1 MTTSALLTLAK
12 QEEADLLR
20 RLAAVRQLIAAYG
33 GEPTPEA
40 STAQTFPAVTPAHLA
55 AKPDPEASRL
65 PRAAASYRTTAA
77 SYFPLTTTRSR
88 TSPRT
93 EQALAVVD
101 GMLDERG
108 NANIPLQE
116 LLAAVEAQGIDVGG
130 KKPASTLSA
139 MLSNAGRYVSERGLG
154 WRRKREGE
162 STEARQQNNAGH
174 DGTAEREEPPTAQA
188 ASGSNPEAIG
198 DSAPSDLLRFTP

>member
-1 MTTSALLTLAK
+1 MPLTQPLLWRYDLLMTTNALLSMAK

-20 RLAAVRQLIAAYG
+20 RLVAVRQLIAAYG
-33 GEPTPEA
+33 GEPAPEA
-40 STAQTFPAVTPAHLA
+40 SALPHFTAPPAHTA
-55 AKPDPEASRL
+55 AKPDPAVL
-65 PRAAASYRTTAA
+65 NFPRSAAR
-77 SYFPLTTTRSR
+77 PR

-93 EQALAVVD
+93 EQALAVVV

-116 LLAAVEAQGIDVGG
+116 LLAAVEAQGIEVGG

-154 WRRKREGE
+154 WRRKRENE
-162 STEARQQNNAGH
+162 SAEARQQNSAVD
-174 DGTAEREEPPTAQA
+174 DGTAEREEPLTA
-188 ASGSNPEAIG
+188 
-198 DSAPSDLLRFTP
+198 